1 MKEVVMETRPFGKTG
16 ETFPIL
22 SFGGQRIVDTH
33 GCTEEAAIE
42 IINTAINRG
51 IRYFDTAWMYS
62 DGQAETRLGKVVKHR
77 RAEMWIATKAL
88 DTTRDEARRQLETS
102 LSRLQTDYVDEWR
115 LHNLEDYARLDAFTG
130 KGGALEA
137 AIQAREEGLV
147 RYISISGHTDPQILI
162 EALNRFPFDSALI
175 AVSALDHFILSFAE
189 EFVPIANA
197 RGVAT
202 IGMKMLG
209 LGSLTHEVQRSL
221 RYAFSLPLSTVIVGM
236 ETMAQLEQNLEI
248 AESFIPMTDEER
260 LSFFKDIIPLV
271 RPEKIRW
278 KAADWDN
285 PTQWVSRGRG
295 LPG

>member
-1 MKEVVMETRPFGKTG
+1 METRPFGKTG

-42 IINTAINRG
+42 IVNTAINRG
-51 IRYFDTAWMYS
+51 IRYFDTAWIYS
-62 DGQAETRLGKVVKHR
+62 DGQAETRLGKVAKHR
-77 RAEMWIATKAL
+77 RSEMWIATKAA
-88 DTTRDEARRQLETS
+88 DTTRDGARRQLETS

-115 LHNLEDYARLDAFTG
+115 LHNLEDYARLDAFSG

-147 RYISISGHTDPQILI
+147 RYISISGHTDPQILV

-202 IGMKMLG
+202 IGMKVLG

-221 RYAFSLPLSTVIVGM
+221 RYALSLPVSTVIVGM
-236 ETMAQLEQNLEI
+236 ETMAQLEQNLFDI
-248 AESFIPMTDEER
+248 
-260 LSFFKDIIPLV
+260 LSI
-271 RPEKIRW
+271 
-278 KAADWDN
+278 DN
-285 PTQWVSRGRG
+285 GQTR
-295 LPG
+295 

>member
-1 MKEVVMETRPFGKTG
+1 
-16 ETFPIL
+16 
-22 SFGGQRIVDTH
+22 
-33 GCTEEAAIE
+33 
-42 IINTAINRG
+42 
-51 IRYFDTAWMYS
+51 
-62 DGQAETRLGKVVKHR
+62 
-77 RAEMWIATKAL
+77 MWIATKAL
-88 DTTRDEARRQLETS
+88 DTTRDGARCQLETS

-115 LHNLEDYARLDAFTG
+115 LHNLKDYARLDAFTG
-130 KGGALEA
+130 KEGALEA
-137 AIQAREEGLV
+137 AIRAREEGLV

-189 EFVPIANA
+189 EFIPIANA
-197 RGVAT
+197 KGVAT
-202 IGMKMLG
+202 IGMKVLG

-221 RYAFSLPLSTVIVGM
+221 RYAFSLPVSTVIVGM

-248 AESFIPMTDEER
+248 AASFTPMTDEER

-271 RPEKIRW
+271 QPEKLRW

-285 PTQWVSRGRG
+285 PTQWAIRGRG